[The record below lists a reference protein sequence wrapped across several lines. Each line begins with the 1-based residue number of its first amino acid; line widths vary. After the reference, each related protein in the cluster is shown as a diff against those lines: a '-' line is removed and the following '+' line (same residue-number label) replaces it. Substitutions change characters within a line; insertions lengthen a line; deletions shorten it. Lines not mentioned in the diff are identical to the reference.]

1 MVMGSAHGFSYKL
14 MCRLRNGESQ
24 TGLKVRPCF
33 QREKRERGK
42 GRERDENGRRGRRR
56 KVERELTPQGTY
68 LLILRK

>member
-56 KVERELTPQGTY
+56 KGGGERTNPPGHLPVDS
-68 LLILRK
+68 